1 MKITRVQQ
9 EIHAVEDSQKKT
21 LYGEIVRDS
30 IDANNF
36 EQQYDANN
44 DYAIF
49 GVGSNKTGGIQTM
62 KEKMNMADKAGSESS
77 SEEDHTDRD
86 QQSSNLPSKP
96 SSKGSNERST
106 VAGSLPFDSDEK
118 TPKNQLPEDK
128 EIHSDIE

>member
-106 VAGSLPFDSDEK
+106 IAGS
-118 TPKNQLPEDK
+118 
-128 EIHSDIE
+128 